1 MYRMGHLKLL
11 FIIRRWSKKKK
22 KSHTS
27 HFINIIHVEI
37 WNYTTYSTLYS
48 TVYGYLCFWHLQTF
62 EDSRRVNYT
71 ESVGRTETIT
81 RRLVKKYNFPSN
93 FVCCYF
99 GGRLFIKT
107 FNGMNLFKSRASL
120 EYLRVPLIFINLI
133 RADRSW
139 HILYKHS
146 FSYNPSV
153 ISNSLFSIQYL
164 SIQFKIF
171 PRIFLFNKNIQID
184 LNYR

>member
-1 MYRMGHLKLL
+1 M
-11 FIIRRWSKKKK
+11 
-22 KSHTS
+22 
-27 HFINIIHVEI
+27 
-37 WNYTTYSTLYS
+37 
-48 TVYGYLCFWHLQTF
+48 YGYLCFWHLQTF

-71 ESVGRTETIT
+71 KSVGRTETIT

-146 FSYNPSV
+146 VSYNPTM

-164 SIQFKIF
+164 SNLKLSQEFFIQQKYT
-171 PRIFLFNKNIQID
+171 N
-184 LNYR
+184 

>member
-1 MYRMGHLKLL
+1 M
-11 FIIRRWSKKKK
+11 
-22 KSHTS
+22 
-27 HFINIIHVEI
+27 
-37 WNYTTYSTLYS
+37 
-48 TVYGYLCFWHLQTF
+48 YGYLCFWHLQTF

-171 PRIFLFNKNIQID
+171 PDEKKNFFIQQKYTNWFKLSLIWFSDTCSILFVVNKLCIIVSHYVKR
-184 LNYR
+184 LRTL